1 MVLAGVGLG
10 GEVAAEVAATH
21 QELVSGLVL
30 VDVDFWREEG
40 WRERSQRLWL
50 VGHAMTF
57 RYETS
62 GGSARSTWAPYCG
75 DGGWCPTTD
84 QAQRRSITASI
95 AGSTDSINAFWRTP
109 RASFVPNDLN
119 LITAPTIYVWSTKGR
134 VPRTSVDEIG
144 DAIGQMTVEEVEV
157 FQAHLEAAD
166 RVAAAIARVTR

>member
-1 MVLAGVGLG
+1 STRTREPGTAHTVAQMGRDIAAVIEERFDGPVVLAGVGLG

-75 DGGWCPTTD
+75 EGGWCPTAD
-84 QAQRRSITASI
+84 QAQ
-95 AGSTDSINAFWRTP
+95 
-109 RASFVPNDLN
+109 
-119 LITAPTIYVWSTKGR
+119 
-134 VPRTSVDEIG
+134 
-144 DAIGQMTVEEVEV
+144 
-157 FQAHLEAAD
+157 
-166 RVAAAIARVTR
+166 